1 MSDSDVDID
10 KLLAEYAADRASKAD
25 GFRLSDEARAAI
37 LDLVRSGRSEKR
49 SFTMDELLT
58 EYANPP
64 EPAPKLDDFSR
75 NQILAEVRREDGKR
89 ESSPHRT
96 LWWRLLLRPQVLV
109 LTCLAVVI
117 GGVFLHESGTV
128 SRRFVLASVVE
139 RGTPSTTNGFRLPA
153 EIEVSRNLRTIH
165 IRAEGGANFMGTLV
179 NGRLENVPP
188 ETMAVFDLKA
198 EGFLRAGEPAR
209 LEGSLVW
216 ELTSVAGRLRDV
228 VAAPGARLRF
238 SGEIIRS
245 DGRREAVEFQ

>member
-1 MSDSDVDID
+1 
-10 KLLAEYAADRASKAD
+10 
-25 GFRLSDEARAAI
+25 
-37 LDLVRSGRSEKR
+37 
-49 SFTMDELLT
+49 
-58 EYANPP
+58 
-64 EPAPKLDDFSR
+64 
-75 NQILAEVRREDGKR
+75 
-89 ESSPHRT
+89 
-96 LWWRLLLRPQVLV
+96 
-109 LTCLAVVI
+109 
-117 GGVFLHESGTV
+117 
-128 SRRFVLASVVE
+128 
-139 RGTPSTTNGFRLPA
+139 
-153 EIEVSRNLRTIH
+153 
-165 IRAEGGANFMGTLV
+165 MGTLV